1 MEKTKMDMN
10 LPGVLITGASGFV
23 GRHFLEAAN
32 GKFRLFCLA
41 RRSQFEAGIP
51 RLENQRWTQVDIA
64 HRDALL
70 DVARCVNDHGGAD
83 YVLHLAGYYDFTYD
97 EHPEYERTNIGG
109 TANVLELASVLNV
122 KRFLYSSSLAACPF
136 PKEGETINE
145 DAEAIADFPYAR
157 SKYAAETLIR
167 EHEGDF
173 ARSILRLAAIYSDW
187 CEYPPVY
194 AFLNTWL
201 SNDWN
206 RNMLGGRG
214 KSAVPYLH
222 IRDLIAILL
231 RVMERSDALPHMSMY
246 NASPSHTTSHED
258 LFCSATRYLF
268 GEACTPVHIP
278 RLLALPAVAVR
289 QFVLDLLGRPPFE
302 RTWMMRYIDR
312 DLLVDASRT
321 HRELDWTP
329 TPRYDLK
336 RRMLILIENMKSH
349 PETWRLRNEAA
360 FVHVARRPNFVMSNH
375 LRVMRDDIIRD
386 VVETIRV
393 EQRKWDFQD
402 YERMAESTLVAYVTL
417 FFEVLVSAIRTRDRT
432 PVRTYVRLL
441 AYHRRRQG
449 FAREHL
455 CTAIDSFRQVM
466 RDYLIRKNDP
476 IISRAHIHDYL
487 DLSLQLALEEIEET
501 YAQLDTR
508 DGEHLPSNEDVN
520 LLSDNMEM
528 IRMVNELHD
537 ICQDGWE
544 LGTIFRSAVKNGEE

>member
-1 MEKTKMDMN
+1 MTTMDMN
-10 LPGVLITGASGFV
+10 LPGILVTGASGFV

-51 RLENQRWTQVDIA
+51 RMEHQRWTQVDIA
-64 HRDALL
+64 HKDALL

-83 YVLHLAGYYDFTYD
+83 YVLHLAGYYDFTYK
-97 EHPEYERTNIGG
+97 EHPEYQRTNIIG
-109 TANVLELASVLNV
+109 TKNVLELASVLKI
-122 KRFLYSSSLAACPF
+122 KRFIYSSSLAACPF
-136 PKEGETINE
+136 PEKGKAIDEH
-145 DAEAIADFPYAR
+145 AEPTADFPYAR
-157 SKYAAETLIR
+157 SKRAAEALIL

-194 AFLNTWL
+194 AFLGTWL
-201 SNDWN
+201 SDAWN

-214 KSAVPYLH
+214 ESAVPYLH
-222 IRDLIAILL
+222 VRDLISVLL
-231 RVMERSDALPHMSMY
+231 RVVERSDALPRMSVY
-246 NASPSHTTSHED
+246 NASPSQTTSHHQ
-258 LFCSATRYLF
+258 LFCAATRFLY
-268 GEACTPVHIP
+268 GEECRPIHIP
-278 RLLALPAVAVR
+278 KSLALPAVTVR
-289 QFVLDLLGRPPFE
+289 QLILDLLGRPPFE

-312 DLLVDASRT
+312 DLRVDASHT
-321 HRELDWTP
+321 HRELQWTP
-329 TPRYDLK
+329 TARYDIK
-336 RRMLILIENMKSH
+336 RRMLIMIENMKSH

-393 EQRKWDFQD
+393 EQHKKEYHD
-402 YERMAESTLVAYVTL
+402 YERMKETTLVAYVTL

-441 AYHRRRQG
+441 AHHRRRQG
-449 FAREHL
+449 FALEHV
-455 CTAIDSFRQVM
+455 CTAIGSFRQVM
-466 RDYLIRKNDP
+466 RDYLIKRNDP
-476 IISRAHIHDYL
+476 ILTMAHIHDYL

-501 YAQLDTR
+501 YAQYESSEDV
-508 DGEHLPSNEDVN
+508 EAISAEDVN
-520 LLSDNMEM
+520 LLSSNMEM
-528 IRMVNELHD
+528 IRMVDELHD

-544 LGTIFRSAVKNGEE
+544 LASIFRSASRTSED